1 MEDNDKKEQQKPII
15 DQVKEY
21 VETYIQLTRLKA
33 VEKGTSI
40 IASIVADIFI
50 VMCLSVTCIFALLTL
65 AFYLSEVFHSF
76 WKGFGTVTLLCL
88 IIAIIIN
95 VSRKS
100 LERPVINVLLK
111 RIFK

>member
-50 VMCLSVTCIFALLTL
+50 VLCLSVTCIFALTTL
-65 AFYLSEVFHSF
+65 AFYLSDVFNSF

-88 IIAIIIN
+88 LIVIIIAIA
-95 VSRKS
+95 RKA
-100 LERPVINVLLK
+100 LERPIINVLLN